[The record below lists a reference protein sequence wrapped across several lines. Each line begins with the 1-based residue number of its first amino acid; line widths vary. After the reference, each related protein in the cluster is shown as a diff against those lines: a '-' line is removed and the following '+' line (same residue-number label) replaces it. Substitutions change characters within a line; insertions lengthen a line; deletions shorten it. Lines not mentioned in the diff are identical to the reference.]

1 MLEVYFRLLLSWAVS
16 HLCENVITKENTF
29 LTQQLH
35 LVKLNDLTSGWLMVS
50 SNEMPVCSD
59 TEYCDV
65 FTAPDGP
72 PQDVTLEPT
81 SPQSIKV
88 SWKVKSKLYV
98 LKYELR
104 HWHR

>member
-1 MLEVYFRLLLSWAVS
+1 MRQST
-16 HLCENVITKENTF
+16 NENTF
-29 LTQQLH
+29 LTQQHH
-35 LVKLNDLTSGWLMVS
+35 LVKLNGLTSGWPMVS
-50 SNEMPVCSD
+50 SNATPVCSD

-98 LKYELR
+98 LLYDLG
-104 HWHR
+104 H

>member
-1 MLEVYFRLLLSWAVS
+1 MKTVEQLETE
-16 HLCENVITKENTF
+16 HKGKHI
-29 LTQQLH
+29 
-35 LVKLNDLTSGWLMVS
+35 LNSTAPS
-50 SNEMPVCSD
+50 SEIKWPDKWMADGLFYLVCSD
-59 TEYCDV
+59 TEYFDV

-98 LKYELR
+98 LLYKLR
-104 HWHR
+104 H